1 MPTKIRL
8 QRMGKRDHP
17 HFRIVVA
24 EEGVKRGGKT
34 VANLGYYNPE
44 TSLPTLNV
52 DKKKLEIWLA
62 NGAQMTDAIRKL
74 TASHS
79 EPVSESHRDPE
90 INSG

>member
-1 MPTKIRL
+1 MATKVRL

-34 VANLGYYNPE
+34 VAQLGYYNPK
-44 TSLPTLNV
+44 TNPPTLNV

-62 NGAQMTDAIRKL
+62 NGAQMTDAVRKL
-74 TASHS
+74 L
-79 EPVSESHRDPE
+79 VS
-90 INSG
+90 